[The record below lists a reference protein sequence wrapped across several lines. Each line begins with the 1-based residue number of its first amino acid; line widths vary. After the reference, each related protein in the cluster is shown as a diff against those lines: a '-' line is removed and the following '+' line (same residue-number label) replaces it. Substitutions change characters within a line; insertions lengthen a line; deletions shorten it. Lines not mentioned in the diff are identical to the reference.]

1 MSGITTVTMPKWGME
16 MVEGEIAEWHVSEG
30 DSIAAGDDLVD
41 VETSK
46 IVNTVTAPKG
56 GVVRRLLAATGDMVP
71 VGQVMAV
78 ISDKEVDEE
87 AIEQYL
93 GSSSASAAPAPAED
107 AASETPP
114 AGSGAESPAPN
125 TTASSPARG
134 EPVAPARGA
143 QMAEPD
149 RASRDSST
157 LSAGPDDADVAATP
171 VARRVAREYR
181 VNLHQVKASG
191 RHGRVTLAD
200 LEESLQSAGRQLE
213 KPRAAARP
221 DLRLERDDSGVPATP
236 VARRLA
242 RELKINLLDCRASG
256 RHGRVSKADVE
267 ALAAFTA
274 SGSAPASTVPNAVAA
289 PVDSRPLSGMRRTI
303 ASRLQASK
311 REAPHFRVQVDVEV
325 DALLTLREQLNQR
338 YREAKLSLNDLV
350 IKACACALVAVP
362 EVNVQF
368 DGETLHYFPDAD
380 IAVAVAL
387 EEGLITPIVRSVNRK
402 GLLALSSE
410 LRDLATRA
418 RLGTLRPEEFQGG
431 SFSVSNLGMFGV
443 DQFDA
448 IINSP
453 QGAILAVGAAA
464 QRPVVRD
471 GELSVATVMTLSL
484 SSDHRIIDGA
494 LAARFLSALRGFLET
509 PASMLA

>member
-78 ISDKEVDEE
+78 ISNKEVSEE

-93 GSSSASAAPAPAED
+93 GSSAASAAPAPAEG
-107 AASETPP
+107 AASEDPS
-114 AGSGAESPAPN
+114 AGSGAESPN
-125 TTASSPARG
+125 TTTSSPTQG
-134 EPVAPARGA
+134 QPVAPARA
-143 QMAEPD
+143 AEMAEPV
-149 RASRDSST
+149 RPSRDSSA
-157 LSAGPDDADVAATP
+157 LSEGPDDADVAATP
-171 VARRVAREYR
+171 VARRVAREYGI
-181 VNLHQVKASG
+181 NLHQVQASG

-200 LEESLQSAGRQLE
+200 LEKSLQSAGRQLE
-213 KPRAAARP
+213 KPRTAARP
-221 DLRLERDDSGVPATP
+221 DLRLERDDSSVAATP

-242 RELKINLLDCRASG
+242 RELEINLLDCRASG

-267 ALAAFTA
+267 ALAARAA
-274 SGSAPASTVPNAVAA
+274 SASAPASTAANAVVA

-325 DALLTLREQLNQR
+325 DALLALREQLNQR

-368 DGETLHYFPDAD
+368 DGDTLHYYPDAD

-387 EEGLITPIVRSVNRK
+387 EDGLITPILRSANRK

-453 QGAILAVGAAA
+453 QGAILAVGAAT